1 MRLSCRADN
10 YTYEHLHWYRLNL
23 STLHDA
29 QGNPLLLDCKNVHLF
44 ATPLAASLEEVT
56 PGERHATLTLTIP
69 SVAPEHE
76 GDYVC
81 EVQDRRS
88 HDKHC
93 HKKYLSVQGE
103 ASRAGGPGGV
113 VLPKEALSPAQHA
126 PGQSIHKPEPTR
138 ASPSPSPPGLAQ
150 PCLPQAQTLTLQ
162 LGELLAW
169 EGPFLERP
177 PAFCSSTQL
186 SLDPAS
192 SPRSPTAH
200 TEPKRPPGE
209 CE

>member
-44 ATPLAASLEEVT
+44 ATPLAASLEEGA
-56 PGERHATLTLTIP
+56 PGEPHATLTLTIP

-103 ASRAGGPGGV
+103 ASQSRRGRTAA
-113 VLPKEALSPAQHA
+113 LPKEPFPSAQHA
-126 PGQSIHKPEPTR
+126 PGEVHSQARACKSTHAPLLPLRGVHSPAHPELKP
-138 ASPSPSPPGLAQ
+138 
-150 PCLPQAQTLTLQ
+150 
-162 LGELLAW
+162 
-169 EGPFLERP
+169 
-177 PAFCSSTQL
+177 
-186 SLDPAS
+186 
-192 SPRSPTAH
+192 
-200 TEPKRPPGE
+200 
-209 CE
+209 